1 MKKLA
6 IIVLTVATTF
16 TGIAPAQAFP
26 TIARPD
32 VPQASNVEQVQYYR
46 RHWNRYR
53 YDDDR
58 WRHRDYDDG
67 WRYRRYHRHNN
78 AGAIIGGLAAGAIIG
93 GIISAQRQPRYY
105 YAGGSYHTRWCYSR
119 YRSYR
124 AYDNTY
130 QPYYGPRR
138 QCVSP

>member
-6 IIVLTVATTF
+6 IIVLTVATAF

-26 TIARPD
+26 TIAKPD

-46 RHWNRYR
+46 RYGNRYRYDRYR

-58 WRHRDYDDG
+58 

-78 AGAIIGGLAAGAIIG
+78 AGAIIGGLAAAAIIG
-93 GIISAQRQPRYY
+93 GIISSQRQPRYY
-105 YAGGSYHTRWCYSR
+105 SGGSYRTRWCYSR
-119 YRSYR
+119 YSSYR

-138 QCVSP
+138 QCLAP

>member
-6 IIVLTVATTF
+6 IIVLSVATAF
-16 TGIAPAQAFP
+16 TGITPAQAFP
-26 TIARPD
+26 AIARPD
-32 VPQASNVEQVQYYR
+32 MPQVSNVEQVQYYR
-46 RHWNRYR
+46 RYGDRYR
-53 YDDDR
+53 YDRYRYRYGDDR
-58 WRHRDYDDG
+58 WRH
-67 WRYRRYHRHNN
+67 RRYHRHNN
-78 AGAIIGGLAAGAIIG
+78 AGAIIGGLAAGVIIG
-93 GIISAQRQPRYY
+93 SILNAQRQPRYY
-105 YAGGSYHTRWCYSR
+105 SGGSYHTRWCYSR